1 MLFRITTAATKE
13 MTMRHFIRHSIRIF
27 ATLVLI
33 GAGVTARA
41 ADAPAPTPHAIKKPS
56 HHVHKPA
63 RHAGAH
69 ASAQQSEAA
78 RREREHRDDL
88 ERRVEHLEQQN
99 EMKQP
104 NMPPPDQAR

>member
-1 MLFRITTAATKE
+1 
-13 MTMRHFIRHSIRIF
+13 MRRLAYHSLCM
-27 ATLVLI
+27 LVLI
-33 GAGVTARA
+33 GIGSGTAFA
-41 ADAPAPTPHAIKKPS
+41 ADAPAETPHPGKKAA
-56 HHVHKPA
+56 HHV
-63 RHAGAH
+63 RAH
-69 ASAQQSEAA
+69 APATESEAA

>member
-1 MLFRITTAATKE
+1 MRRLAYHSLCMLG
-13 MTMRHFIRHSIRIF
+13 M
-27 ATLVLI
+27 LVLI
-33 GAGVTARA
+33 GGSGTAFA
-41 ADAPAPTPHAIKKPS
+41 ADAPAATPHPTKKA
-56 HHVHKPA
+56 A
-63 RHAGAH
+63 RHVRAH
-69 ASAQQSEAA
+69 ARATESEAA